1 MNEKLVIIPKLVTS
15 GKKMMTIGRASDVL
29 IHDVQ
34 EMLVKLQKSV
44 GFEYIKLS
52 GIFSDDLHVY
62 SETSSNAPIYS
73 FTYLD
78 KIFDFV
84 IENHLKPW
92 IQLSYIHLCLYKFL
106 IKTRIMVHLGNLL
119 GLKENG
125 CNR

>member
-1 MNEKLVIIPKLVTS
+1 
-15 GKKMMTIGRASDVL
+15 MTIGRASDVL

-34 EMLVKLQKSV
+34 EMLVTLQKNV

-62 SETSSNAPIYS
+62 SETLSNAPIYS

-92 IQLSYIHLCLYKFL
+92 IQLSYMPEKLAKYPSKRLFGAN
-106 IKTRIMVHLGNLL
+106 VSQPN
-119 GLKENG
+119 
-125 CNR
+125 